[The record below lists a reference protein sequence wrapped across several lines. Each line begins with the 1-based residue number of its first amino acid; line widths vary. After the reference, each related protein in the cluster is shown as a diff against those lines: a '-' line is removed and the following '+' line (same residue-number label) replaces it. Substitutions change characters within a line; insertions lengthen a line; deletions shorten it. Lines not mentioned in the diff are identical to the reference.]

1 MSKRLILVRHAHRD
15 NTMRQLDNGLS
26 DKGFDQAKYIKRYF
40 TARFGDEEIK
50 ESLWLVSSPKIRC
63 VETLLPLSKALG
75 RPVDSHPQ
83 LNEGEMG
90 EGGRAMEARVQNFL
104 KEWKQSKVETTV
116 ACSHGDWLPIAFHQL
131 LGIYLEP
138 KKGSWFEI
146 EWESDR
152 PELVSYIPS
161 FKHFYSS

>member
-15 NTMRQLDNGLS
+15 TSVRQLDNGLT
-26 DKGFDQAKYIKRYF
+26 DKGREQAKNIKRYF
-40 TARFGDEEIK
+40 VDRFGNDEVK
-50 ESLWLVSSPKIRC
+50 SSLWLVSSPKIRC
-63 VETLLPLSKALG
+63 VETLLPLSKALD
-75 RPVDSHPQ
+75 RPVDAHPN

-90 EGGRAMEARVQNFL
+90 EGGRVIEARVQNFL
-104 KEWKQSKVETTV
+104 REWKQSKVEITV
-116 ACSHGDWLPIAFHQL
+116 ACSHGDWLPIAYHQL
-131 LGIYLEP
+131 LGIYMDP

-146 EWESDR
+146 EWEMDR